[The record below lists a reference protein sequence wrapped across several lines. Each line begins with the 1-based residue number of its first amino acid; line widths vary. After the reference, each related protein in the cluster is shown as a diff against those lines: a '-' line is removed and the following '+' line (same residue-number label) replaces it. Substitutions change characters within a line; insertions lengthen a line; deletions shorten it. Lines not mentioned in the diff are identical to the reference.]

1 MSFDNSAATYTLT
14 EKQFAEF
21 VGLSLSFVRQL
32 RQQGR
37 VPYVRIGG
45 RVLYLKADA
54 LEFLSQHRRAL
65 AEVEAA

>member
-1 MSFDNSAATYTLT
+1 VTFDNTASTYTLT

>member
-1 MSFDNSAATYTLT
+1 MTFDNSASSYTLT
-14 EKQFAEF
+14 ERQFAEF

-37 VPYVRIGG
+37 IPFVRIGG

-54 LEFLSQHRRAL
+54 IEFLSQHRRAL